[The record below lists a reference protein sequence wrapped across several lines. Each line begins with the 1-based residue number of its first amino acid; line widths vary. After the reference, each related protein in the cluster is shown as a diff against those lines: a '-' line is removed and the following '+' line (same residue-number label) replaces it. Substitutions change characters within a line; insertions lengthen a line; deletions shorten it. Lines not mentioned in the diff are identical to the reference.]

1 MSRRTGPCRC
11 GQPNVLVDRTGAAF
25 PLLPAYGHRTEIQ
38 NSKPLY
44 LADRPEHRRLG
55 LAYARSPLHHGD
67 SGGMRVRR
75 AKTIWMPR
83 PAAGDFTRGFTNGE
97 LNNQMAAWID
107 ARWFWTL
114 LILTLCGEFLLP
126 CLLARKDPAYRP
138 GTMAVSVLGRR
149 GGPVARVYRLW
160 LAWLGIW
167 LLTTAAVYA
176 VGAAPASRWLAAGLA
191 VSLGGFALGAG
202 ILAALFPTGLTKD
215 LSDRSALIHGI
226 ASALG
231 FFALLFLPL
240 WQALLA
246 LETDSPVMA
255 WACFAALGLALV
267 FFTLFVLSDKD
278 RFQGTAVAREGLWEQ
293 LCLAA
298 MYVPLL
304 LDAIVHLISA
314 P

>member
-1 MSRRTGPCRC
+1 
-11 GQPNVLVDRTGAAF
+11 
-25 PLLPAYGHRTEIQ
+25 
-38 NSKPLY
+38 
-44 LADRPEHRRLG
+44 
-55 LAYARSPLHHGD
+55 
-67 SGGMRVRR
+67 
-75 AKTIWMPR
+75 
-83 PAAGDFTRGFTNGE
+83 
-97 LNNQMAAWID
+97 MAAWID
-107 ARWFWTL
+107 TRWFWTL

-191 VSLGGFALGAG
+191 VSLGGFAL
-202 ILAALFPTGLTKD
+202 
-215 LSDRSALIHGI
+215 
-226 ASALG
+226 
-231 FFALLFLPL
+231 LFLPL
-240 WQALLA
+240 WRALLA

>member
-1 MSRRTGPCRC
+1 
-11 GQPNVLVDRTGAAF
+11 
-25 PLLPAYGHRTEIQ
+25 
-38 NSKPLY
+38 
-44 LADRPEHRRLG
+44 
-55 LAYARSPLHHGD
+55 
-67 SGGMRVRR
+67 
-75 AKTIWMPR
+75 
-83 PAAGDFTRGFTNGE
+83 
-97 LNNQMAAWID
+97 MAAWID
-107 ARWFWTL
+107 TRWFWTL

-149 GGPVARVYRLW
+149 GGPMARVYRLW

-176 VGAAPASRWLAAGLA
+176 IGAAPASRWLAAGLA

-240 WQALLA
+240 WRAL
-246 LETDSPVMA
+246 
-255 WACFAALGLALV
+255 LALV

>member
-1 MSRRTGPCRC
+1 
-11 GQPNVLVDRTGAAF
+11 
-25 PLLPAYGHRTEIQ
+25 
-38 NSKPLY
+38 
-44 LADRPEHRRLG
+44 
-55 LAYARSPLHHGD
+55 
-67 SGGMRVRR
+67 
-75 AKTIWMPR
+75 
-83 PAAGDFTRGFTNGE
+83 
-97 LNNQMAAWID
+97 MAAWID
-107 ARWFWTL
+107 TRWFWTL

-231 FFALLFLPL
+231 FFALPFLPL
-240 WQALLA
+240 WRALLA
-246 LETDSPVMA
+246 LETDSPVMGGPALPPWGWRWYSSRCLSSRTKTASKARLWPVRVFGNSSA
-255 WACFAALGLALV
+255 WRPCMFPCCWMQSS
-267 FFTLFVLSDKD
+267 T
-278 RFQGTAVAREGLWEQ
+278 
-293 LCLAA
+293 
-298 MYVPLL
+298 
-304 LDAIVHLISA
+304 
-314 P
+314 

>member
-1 MSRRTGPCRC
+1 
-11 GQPNVLVDRTGAAF
+11 
-25 PLLPAYGHRTEIQ
+25 
-38 NSKPLY
+38 
-44 LADRPEHRRLG
+44 
-55 LAYARSPLHHGD
+55 
-67 SGGMRVRR
+67 
-75 AKTIWMPR
+75 
-83 PAAGDFTRGFTNGE
+83 
-97 LNNQMAAWID
+97 MAAWID
-107 ARWFWTL
+107 TRWFWTL

-191 VSLGGFALGAG
+191 
-202 ILAALFPTGLTKD
+202 GLTKD

-240 WQALLA
+240 WRALLA

>member
-1 MSRRTGPCRC
+1 
-11 GQPNVLVDRTGAAF
+11 
-25 PLLPAYGHRTEIQ
+25 
-38 NSKPLY
+38 
-44 LADRPEHRRLG
+44 
-55 LAYARSPLHHGD
+55 
-67 SGGMRVRR
+67 
-75 AKTIWMPR
+75 
-83 PAAGDFTRGFTNGE
+83 
-97 LNNQMAAWID
+97 MAAWID

-226 ASALG
+226 ASAPLAGAAGAGDRLPGYGVGLLCRPGAGAGILHAVCPLG
-231 FFALLFLPL
+231 QRPLPGHGCG
-240 WQALLA
+240 
-246 LETDSPVMA
+246 P
-255 WACFAALGLALV
+255 
-267 FFTLFVLSDKD
+267 
-278 RFQGTAVAREGLWEQ
+278 
-293 LCLAA
+293 
-298 MYVPLL
+298 
-304 LDAIVHLISA
+304 
-314 P
+314 

>member
-1 MSRRTGPCRC
+1 
-11 GQPNVLVDRTGAAF
+11 
-25 PLLPAYGHRTEIQ
+25 
-38 NSKPLY
+38 
-44 LADRPEHRRLG
+44 
-55 LAYARSPLHHGD
+55 
-67 SGGMRVRR
+67 
-75 AKTIWMPR
+75 
-83 PAAGDFTRGFTNGE
+83 
-97 LNNQMAAWID
+97 MAAWID
-107 ARWFWTL
+107 TRWFWTL

-126 CLLARKDPAYRP
+126 CLLAPRDPAYQP

-167 LLTTAAVYA
+167 LLATAAVYA
-176 VGAAPASRWLAAGLA
+176 AGAAPVSRWLAAGSA

-215 LSDRSALIHGI
+215 LSDRSALIHGV

-240 WQALLA
+240 WRAMLA

-255 WACFAALGLALV
+255 GACFAALGLALV

-304 LDAIVHLISA
+304 LDAIVHLVSA
-314 P
+314 PCAAQSSARSRRQQQKEMEVQMAAVPMGAVSRRGAAAGEFQREPGVPESRAKSAQAPLRRPLCGNFARTCIVAAKRVSLWTVHGPFRSGKGQ

>member
-1 MSRRTGPCRC
+1 
-11 GQPNVLVDRTGAAF
+11 
-25 PLLPAYGHRTEIQ
+25 
-38 NSKPLY
+38 
-44 LADRPEHRRLG
+44 
-55 LAYARSPLHHGD
+55 
-67 SGGMRVRR
+67 
-75 AKTIWMPR
+75 
-83 PAAGDFTRGFTNGE
+83 
-97 LNNQMAAWID
+97 MAAWID
-107 ARWFWTL
+107 TRWFWTL

-240 WQALLA
+240 WRALLA
-246 LETDSPVMA
+246 LETDSPVKARLWPVRVFGNSSA
-255 WACFAALGLALV
+255 WRPCMFPCCWMQSS
-267 FFTLFVLSDKD
+267 T
-278 RFQGTAVAREGLWEQ
+278 
-293 LCLAA
+293 
-298 MYVPLL
+298 
-304 LDAIVHLISA
+304 
-314 P
+314 

>member
-1 MSRRTGPCRC
+1 
-11 GQPNVLVDRTGAAF
+11 
-25 PLLPAYGHRTEIQ
+25 
-38 NSKPLY
+38 
-44 LADRPEHRRLG
+44 
-55 LAYARSPLHHGD
+55 
-67 SGGMRVRR
+67 
-75 AKTIWMPR
+75 
-83 PAAGDFTRGFTNGE
+83 
-97 LNNQMAAWID
+97 MAAWID
-107 ARWFWTL
+107 TRWFWTL

-176 VGAAPASRWLAAGLA
+176 IGAAPASRWLAAGLA
-191 VSLGGFALGAG
+191 VSLG
-202 ILAALFPTGLTKD
+202 
-215 LSDRSALIHGI
+215 
-226 ASALG
+226 
-231 FFALLFLPL
+231 
-240 WQALLA
+240 
-246 LETDSPVMA
+246 TDSPVMA

>member
-1 MSRRTGPCRC
+1 
-11 GQPNVLVDRTGAAF
+11 
-25 PLLPAYGHRTEIQ
+25 
-38 NSKPLY
+38 
-44 LADRPEHRRLG
+44 
-55 LAYARSPLHHGD
+55 
-67 SGGMRVRR
+67 
-75 AKTIWMPR
+75 
-83 PAAGDFTRGFTNGE
+83 
-97 LNNQMAAWID
+97 
-107 ARWFWTL
+107 
-114 LILTLCGEFLLP
+114 
-126 CLLARKDPAYRP
+126 
-138 GTMAVSVLGRR
+138 MAVSVLGRR

-215 LSDRSALIHGI
+215 LSDRSAL
-226 ASALG
+226 G

-240 WQALLA
+240 WRALLA

>member
-1 MSRRTGPCRC
+1 
-11 GQPNVLVDRTGAAF
+11 
-25 PLLPAYGHRTEIQ
+25 
-38 NSKPLY
+38 
-44 LADRPEHRRLG
+44 
-55 LAYARSPLHHGD
+55 
-67 SGGMRVRR
+67 
-75 AKTIWMPR
+75 
-83 PAAGDFTRGFTNGE
+83 
-97 LNNQMAAWID
+97 MAAWID
-107 ARWFWTL
+107 TRWFWTL

-240 WQALLA
+240 WRAL
-246 LETDSPVMA
+246 
-255 WACFAALGLALV
+255 LALV

>member
-1 MSRRTGPCRC
+1 
-11 GQPNVLVDRTGAAF
+11 
-25 PLLPAYGHRTEIQ
+25 
-38 NSKPLY
+38 
-44 LADRPEHRRLG
+44 
-55 LAYARSPLHHGD
+55 
-67 SGGMRVRR
+67 
-75 AKTIWMPR
+75 
-83 PAAGDFTRGFTNGE
+83 
-97 LNNQMAAWID
+97 MAAWID
-107 ARWFWTL
+107 TRWFWTL

-160 LAWLGIW
+160 LA
-167 LLTTAAVYA
+167 
-176 VGAAPASRWLAAGLA
+176 
-191 VSLGGFALGAG
+191 
-202 ILAALFPTGLTKD
+202 
-215 LSDRSALIHGI
+215 
-226 ASALG
+226 
-231 FFALLFLPL
+231 
-240 WQALLA
+240 
-246 LETDSPVMA
+246 
-255 WACFAALGLALV
+255 LV

>member
-1 MSRRTGPCRC
+1 M
-11 GQPNVLVDRTGAAF
+11 
-25 PLLPAYGHRTEIQ
+25 
-38 NSKPLY
+38 
-44 LADRPEHRRLG
+44 
-55 LAYARSPLHHGD
+55 
-67 SGGMRVRR
+67 
-75 AKTIWMPR
+75 
-83 PAAGDFTRGFTNGE
+83 AG
-97 LNNQMAAWID
+97 
-107 ARWFWTL
+107 
-114 LILTLCGEFLLP
+114 
-126 CLLARKDPAYRP
+126 
-138 GTMAVSVLGRR
+138 
-149 GGPVARVYRLW
+149 
-160 LAWLGIW
+160 
-167 LLTTAAVYA
+167 
-176 VGAAPASRWLAAGLA
+176 
-191 VSLGGFALGAG
+191 
-202 ILAALFPTGLTKD
+202 ALFPTGLTKD

-240 WQALLA
+240 WRALLA

>member
-1 MSRRTGPCRC
+1 MADIFRAY
-11 GQPNVLVDRTGAAF
+11 QTGA
-25 PLLPAYGHRTEIQ
+25 PPPA
-38 NSKPLY
+38 
-44 LADRPEHRRLG
+44 
-55 LAYARSPLHHGD
+55 
-67 SGGMRVRR
+67 
-75 AKTIWMPR
+75 
-83 PAAGDFTRGFTNGE
+83 FTRDSTT
-97 LNNQMAAWID
+97 AVWID
-107 ARWFWTL
+107 PTAESHRNPRF
-114 LILTLCGEFLLP
+114 F
-126 CLLARKDPAYRP
+126 
-138 GTMAVSVLGRR
+138 RR
-149 GGPVARVYRLW
+149 
-160 LAWLGIW
+160 
-167 LLTTAAVYA
+167 
-176 VGAAPASRWLAAGLA
+176 
-191 VSLGGFALGAG
+191 F
-202 ILAALFPTGLTKD
+202 FTKD
-215 LSDRSALIHGI
+215 LSDPSALIHGI

-240 WQALLA
+240 WRALLA

>member
-1 MSRRTGPCRC
+1 
-11 GQPNVLVDRTGAAF
+11 
-25 PLLPAYGHRTEIQ
+25 
-38 NSKPLY
+38 
-44 LADRPEHRRLG
+44 
-55 LAYARSPLHHGD
+55 
-67 SGGMRVRR
+67 
-75 AKTIWMPR
+75 
-83 PAAGDFTRGFTNGE
+83 
-97 LNNQMAAWID
+97 MAAWID

-240 WQALLA
+240 WRALLA

-278 RFQGTAVAREGLWEQ
+278 RFQGTAVAREGLWGTA
-293 LCLAA
+293 LPGGHVCSLVAGCNRPPDFR
-298 MYVPLL
+298 PLSCTAL
-304 LDAIVHLISA
+304 RTEPYTDKSRDASVRPSA
-314 P
+314 GLVSCIQWG

>member
-1 MSRRTGPCRC
+1 M
-11 GQPNVLVDRTGAAF
+11 
-25 PLLPAYGHRTEIQ
+25 
-38 NSKPLY
+38 
-44 LADRPEHRRLG
+44 
-55 LAYARSPLHHGD
+55 
-67 SGGMRVRR
+67 
-75 AKTIWMPR
+75 
-83 PAAGDFTRGFTNGE
+83 
-97 LNNQMAAWID
+97 
-107 ARWFWTL
+107 
-114 LILTLCGEFLLP
+114 
-126 CLLARKDPAYRP
+126 
-138 GTMAVSVLGRR
+138 
-149 GGPVARVYRLW
+149 
-160 LAWLGIW
+160 
-167 LLTTAAVYA
+167 
-176 VGAAPASRWLAAGLA
+176 
-191 VSLGGFALGAG
+191 SLGGFALGAG

-215 LSDRSALIHGI
+215 LSDPSALIHGI

-304 LDAIVHLISA
+304 LDAIVHLISCPLSCTA
-314 P
+314 LRTEPYTDKSRDASVRPSAGLVSCIQWG

>member
-1 MSRRTGPCRC
+1 MMPSAVC
-11 GQPNVLVDRTGAAF
+11 A
-25 PLLPAYGHRTEIQ
+25 
-38 NSKPLY
+38 NS
-44 LADRPEHRRLG
+44 
-55 LAYARSPLHHGD
+55 SPLRLMPSASHF
-67 SGGMRVRR
+67 SSR
-75 AKTIWMPR
+75 AMQ
-83 PAAGDFTRGFTNGE
+83 PA
-97 LNNQMAAWID
+97 
-107 ARWFWTL
+107 
-114 LILTLCGEFLLP
+114 LT
-126 CLLARKDPAYRP
+126 KIYKN
-138 GTMAVSVLGRR
+138 SS
-149 GGPVARVYRLW
+149 
-160 LAWLGIW
+160 
-167 LLTTAAVYA
+167 
-176 VGAAPASRWLAAGLA
+176 SRWLAAGLA

-215 LSDRSALIHGI
+215 LSDPSALIHGI

-240 WQALLA
+240 WRALLA

>member
-1 MSRRTGPCRC
+1 
-11 GQPNVLVDRTGAAF
+11 
-25 PLLPAYGHRTEIQ
+25 
-38 NSKPLY
+38 
-44 LADRPEHRRLG
+44 
-55 LAYARSPLHHGD
+55 
-67 SGGMRVRR
+67 
-75 AKTIWMPR
+75 
-83 PAAGDFTRGFTNGE
+83 
-97 LNNQMAAWID
+97 MAAWID
-107 ARWFWTL
+107 TRWFWTL

-176 VGAAPASRWLAAGLA
+176 VGAAPA
-191 VSLGGFALGAG
+191 
-202 ILAALFPTGLTKD
+202 TGLTKD

-240 WQALLA
+240 WRALLA

>member
-1 MSRRTGPCRC
+1 
-11 GQPNVLVDRTGAAF
+11 
-25 PLLPAYGHRTEIQ
+25 
-38 NSKPLY
+38 
-44 LADRPEHRRLG
+44 
-55 LAYARSPLHHGD
+55 
-67 SGGMRVRR
+67 
-75 AKTIWMPR
+75 
-83 PAAGDFTRGFTNGE
+83 
-97 LNNQMAAWID
+97 MAAWID
-107 ARWFWTL
+107 TRWFWTL

-167 LLTTAAVYA
+167 LLTTAAVDA

-240 WQALLA
+240 WRALLA

>member
-1 MSRRTGPCRC
+1 
-11 GQPNVLVDRTGAAF
+11 
-25 PLLPAYGHRTEIQ
+25 
-38 NSKPLY
+38 
-44 LADRPEHRRLG
+44 
-55 LAYARSPLHHGD
+55 
-67 SGGMRVRR
+67 
-75 AKTIWMPR
+75 
-83 PAAGDFTRGFTNGE
+83 
-97 LNNQMAAWID
+97 MAAWID
-107 ARWFWTL
+107 TRWFWTL

-231 FFALLFLPL
+231 FFA
-240 WQALLA
+240 
-246 LETDSPVMA
+246 

>member
-1 MSRRTGPCRC
+1 
-11 GQPNVLVDRTGAAF
+11 
-25 PLLPAYGHRTEIQ
+25 
-38 NSKPLY
+38 
-44 LADRPEHRRLG
+44 
-55 LAYARSPLHHGD
+55 
-67 SGGMRVRR
+67 
-75 AKTIWMPR
+75 
-83 PAAGDFTRGFTNGE
+83 
-97 LNNQMAAWID
+97 MAAWID

-149 GGPVARVYRLW
+149 GGRRQRQMC
-160 LAWLGIW
+160 IRDR

-240 WQALLA
+240 WRALLA

>member
-1 MSRRTGPCRC
+1 
-11 GQPNVLVDRTGAAF
+11 
-25 PLLPAYGHRTEIQ
+25 
-38 NSKPLY
+38 
-44 LADRPEHRRLG
+44 
-55 LAYARSPLHHGD
+55 
-67 SGGMRVRR
+67 
-75 AKTIWMPR
+75 
-83 PAAGDFTRGFTNGE
+83 
-97 LNNQMAAWID
+97 
-107 ARWFWTL
+107 
-114 LILTLCGEFLLP
+114 
-126 CLLARKDPAYRP
+126 
-138 GTMAVSVLGRR
+138 MAVSVLGRR

-167 LLTTAAVYA
+167 LLATAAVYA
-176 VGAAPASRWLAAGLA
+176 AGAAPVSRWLAAGSA

-215 LSDRSALIHGI
+215 LSDRSALIHGV

-240 WQALLA
+240 WRALLA

-255 WACFAALGLALV
+255 GACFAALGLALV

-278 RFQGTAVAREGLWEQ
+278 RFQGTAVAREDLWEQ

-304 LDAIVHLISA
+304 LDAIVHLVSA